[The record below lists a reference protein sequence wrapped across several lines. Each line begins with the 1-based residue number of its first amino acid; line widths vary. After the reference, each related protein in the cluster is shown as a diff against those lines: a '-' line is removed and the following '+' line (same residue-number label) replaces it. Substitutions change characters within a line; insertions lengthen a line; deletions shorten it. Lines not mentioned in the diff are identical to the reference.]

1 MESQE
6 HIFMINGS
14 VGAINAA
21 EDKNYGEILKS
32 GDNTLLKYK
41 IFDGDGEPLQL
52 EGLPCEAVIKK
63 DDIVVYRT
71 PAEVDAENI
80 VNFKITEVLPS
91 DRNDPYTIE
100 FIITQDQ
107 DILIFPSD
115 DRINLYIYPSSLSAD
130 GDIINQT
137 PEERLNEIVIVAVN
151 DATQDFYS
159 EVDNFRDTYN
169 ELIDTGVIQENINQK
184 LAESEA
190 EYAPRL
196 TELEQNDADL
206 TAQLAQTDGRVDNLV
221 LEYDIDPNKDPE
233 IIDARKSVN
242 TGITYDLL
250 GQRINELEAVQMLGG
265 ELIPTDYSDTPGGK
279 VILKGNREYG
289 FLGFVQPEEMGKLLD
304 NPEDNQEFNGVN
316 LAAAVGITQGTAIN
330 SNTPWMKFFSGN
342 DIIFVP
348 VKPIRHST
356 TWNSIYNA
364 GAVYGDGTIG
374 VNPPNGRAGNK
385 LSVDG
390 SNSSFLI
397 ETDGADRGFLMSGA
411 VIASVGDT
419 IVTRGF
425 ANEENNGEF
434 VISEITDTAIK
445 VNATLFTEPKGRNSA
460 SIYKEGDEVR
470 QDAEVTVG
478 KNKYKVRLLKGA
490 AQDPLDS
497 YSDSDRNLVGPAS
510 EWNNLILPLH
520 ERAKLGDWNYRSHAG
535 DVDDWGV
542 GLTDKDLVTHHT
554 LGHGSYSWMQE
565 SSDIASFHRVIRGY
579 FGASYGTHNLSWTV
593 DAGRGWRPALHL
605 SS

>member
-1 MESQE
+1 MS
-6 HIFMINGS
+6 
-14 VGAINAA
+14 
-21 EDKNYGEILKS
+21 
-32 GDNTLLKYK
+32 DN
-41 IFDGDGEPLQL
+41 F
-52 EGLPCEAVIKK
+52 
-63 DDIVVYRT
+63 
-71 PAEVDAENI
+71 
-80 VNFKITEVLPS
+80 
-91 DRNDPYTIE
+91 
-100 FIITQDQ
+100 
-107 DILIFPSD
+107 
-115 DRINLYIYPSSLSAD
+115 INLPTAEIQNRIAVALEVAAGLSP
-130 GDIINQT
+130 GG
-137 PEERLNEIVIVAVN
+137 
-151 DATQDFYS
+151 
-159 EVDNFRDTYN
+159 
-169 ELIDTGVIQENINQK
+169 IDDYTG
-184 LAESEA
+184 S
-190 EYAPRL
+190 
-196 TELEQNDADL
+196 
-206 TAQLAQTDGRVDNLV
+206 
-221 LEYDIDPNKDPE
+221 
-233 IIDARKSVN
+233 
-242 TGITYDLL
+242 
-250 GQRINELEAVQMLGG
+250 
-265 ELIPTDYSDTPGGK
+265 PGGK
-279 VILKGNREYG
+279 VILKGDKEYG
-289 FLGFVQPEEMGKLLD
+289 FLGFVQPEDMGDLLG
-304 NPEDNQEFNGVN
+304 NPDGSQEFNGVN

-390 SNSSFLI
+390 ANSSFLI

-460 SIYKEGDEVR
+460 SIYKKGDEVR

-478 KNKYKVRLLKGA
+478 KHKYKVRLLKGA

-520 ERAKLGDWNYRSHAG
+520 ERAKLGDWNYRSYAG

-565 SSDIASFHRVIRGY
+565 SSDTASFNRVSRGY
-579 FGASYGTHNLSWTV
+579 NGASPGNHVNSWNVHTI
-593 DAGRGWRPALHL
+593 RGWRPALHL